1 MRFMT
6 FGRKRNIDLV
16 LSVIFVATSKSPI
29 NIIFTSLKSLALNTT
44 FHNIIKIISSTHF
57 FEIPSRFQNSS
68 FWVVFGII
76 LNYKIIP
83 VKIALILNSI
93 FLTAQIW
100 WHLIISSIKM
110 WRLFLLGNWKKY
122 TWMIIMIAAMNQ

>member
-44 FHNIIKIISSTHF
+44 FHNIIKIISSTHL

-93 FLTAQIW
+93 FLTAQI
-100 WHLIISSIKM
+100 
-110 WRLFLLGNWKKY
+110 
-122 TWMIIMIAAMNQ
+122 